1 MSRRKIYL
9 LITLVI
15 LIAITWAIRETGYI
29 TESAYINFKNE
40 QPALAIFLFI
50 VAYTFSVV
58 AMIPTLPF
66 NLLAGFLWGGFIG
79 GLISAGASTLGACIT
94 FYIVRFSF
102 ADLLP
107 ENIFKKRKL
116 TSLLEK
122 DMSEKPMSYVAAV
135 RLNPL
140 FPTGVINYLFG
151 LSKLNFKVYI
161 VASAIFFLPGGFA
174 FAIVGAELGVL
185 IKFAEKQEILYSI
198 LILFFAVS
206 MLLTG
211 YIFSKLIAG
220 RNKFNSVSEIE
231 NENA

>member
-1 MSRRKIYL
+1 
-9 LITLVI
+9 
-15 LIAITWAIRETGYI
+15 
-29 TESAYINFKNE
+29 
-40 QPALAIFLFI
+40 
-50 VAYTFSVV
+50 
-58 AMIPTLPF
+58 
-66 NLLAGFLWGGFIG
+66 
-79 GLISAGASTLGACIT
+79 
-94 FYIVRFSF
+94 
-102 ADLLP
+102 
-107 ENIFKKRKL
+107 
-116 TSLLEK
+116 
-122 DMSEKPMSYVAAV
+122 
-135 RLNPL
+135 
-140 FPTGVINYLFG
+140 
-151 LSKLNFKVYI
+151 